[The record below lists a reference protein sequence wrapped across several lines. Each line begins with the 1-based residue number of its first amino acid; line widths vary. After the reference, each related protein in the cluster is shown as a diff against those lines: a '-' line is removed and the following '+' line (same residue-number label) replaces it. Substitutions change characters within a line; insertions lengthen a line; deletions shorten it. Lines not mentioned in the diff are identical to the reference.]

1 MLGPGSQEIDA
12 RGFDAGVAQHIR
24 QLGNILVGPVI
35 RRANRCLQ
43 VVRKDLLGATP
54 AALHSRFISA
64 QICRLDKLFPLRVT
78 KSSPEAI
85 FSFRA
90 YFNSFRHSLLGSRIT
105 RILPFSVISARPRWA
120 ASTVRYFTSL
130 TRTPVPQ
137 IASISRARRS
147 LPLALAVSTSRSY
160 SGRVSS
166 RVESRNILRCT
177 FRNFTRK
184 SRPWK
189 RNRLLIAASME
200 LTVAGAWLVETRC
213 SFQAAAKVFCHGPL
227 LQPCGKGPHV
237 PQIFFDGAG
246 RVFLRAQ
253 IQGIGRNG
261 LWGQSVYIHSK
272 SLRSLWYL
280 YFTGFKGDYT
290 DRGTG
295 CVWGYDRQTTTLTAV
310 LEKLTAERAELASGV
325 DNEHPALAAVMKYQN
340 IECLTRDILVE
351 LLDHIKV
358 YENGNIS
365 VRFKFAD
372 ELRKIVEY
380 IELNAEP
387 HAQVV

>member
-1 MLGPGSQEIDA
+1 M
-12 RGFDAGVAQHIR
+12 
-24 QLGNILVGPVI
+24 
-35 RRANRCLQ
+35 
-43 VVRKDLLGATP
+43 
-54 AALHSRFISA
+54 
-64 QICRLDKLFPLRVT
+64 
-78 KSSPEAI
+78 
-85 FSFRA
+85 
-90 YFNSFRHSLLGSRIT
+90 
-105 RILPFSVISARPRWA
+105 
-120 ASTVRYFTSL
+120 
-130 TRTPVPQ
+130 
-137 IASISRARRS
+137 
-147 LPLALAVSTSRSY
+147 
-160 SGRVSS
+160 
-166 RVESRNILRCT
+166 
-177 FRNFTRK
+177 
-184 SRPWK
+184 
-189 RNRLLIAASME
+189 
-200 LTVAGAWLVETRC
+200 
-213 SFQAAAKVFCHGPL
+213 
-227 LQPCGKGPHV
+227 
-237 PQIFFDGAG
+237 
-246 RVFLRAQ
+246 
-253 IQGIGRNG
+253 
-261 LWGQSVYIHSK
+261 
-272 SLRSLWYL
+272 WYL